1 MSEALIIALFSAAG
15 ILLGYVIRAVELA
28 ARNTTTV
35 QRNAILG
42 FSDLCQHLTARLALV
57 EAELGKADQRI
68 TQLEAEI
75 TSLMHA
81 NHQLRLKL
89 DTIPKS

>member
-1 MSEALIIALFSAAG
+1 MSETLIIALFSAAG

-42 FSDLCQHLTARLALV
+42 FSDLCQHLTTRLALV
-57 EAELGKADQRI
+57 EADLGKADQRI
-68 TQLEAEI
+68 TELEDQI
-75 TSLMHA
+75 TLLQIENA
-81 NHQLRLKL
+81 NLNQRL
-89 DTIPKS
+89 TAH